1 MDHAARIEA
10 QLRMG
15 DSEDEDDQDA
25 DEPEGDGDMHAR
37 PTDGDSETV
46 QACRRVIAR
55 RLRRTTSAG
64 FSQ

>member
-25 DEPEGDGDMHAR
+25 DEPEGDGA
-37 PTDGDSETV
+37 
-46 QACRRVIAR
+46 
-55 RLRRTTSAG
+55 
-64 FSQ
+64 